1 MSESVRENP
10 PDDIIEVDLRN
21 PVVAALLAWAWP
33 GAGHFYQRR
42 YVKGTLFMVCILGTF
57 FFGLAIAHG
66 RSVYSSFTPQ
76 DRRWQYVCQFGVGT
90 PSLLAL
96 VQRQRV
102 IIRGEEP
109 LFNGFMAP
117 PHPVDPE
124 HHDELAEWHRDF
136 HRYLDLGT
144 LYTKIAG
151 LLNALVIFDA
161 FAGPMG
167 VPADDR
173 RRNPAQPTGQPP
185 RDESAESSPSRTAEK
200 PVPSEPETGR

>member
-1 MSESVRENP
+1 MSETVRENS
-10 PDDIIEVDLRN
+10 PDDVIEVDLRN
-21 PVVAALLAWAWP
+21 PVVAAVLAWAWP
-33 GAGHFYQRR
+33 GAGHLYQRR

-124 HHDELAEWHRDF
+124 HHDELADWHREY

-144 LYTKIAG
+144 LYTMIAG

-167 VPADDR
+167 VPADER
-173 RRNPAQPTGQPP
+173 KRNPSPNGGGRS
-185 RDESAESSPSRTAEK
+185 RDESAESSNSSETAES
-200 PVPSEPETGR
+200 VQAEP